1 MTFFDLMTPPTV
13 VTVFTGDRTFSLSP
27 RNAGHWTGG
36 EAALDFEPRA
46 GALTV
51 LLTAGAEPIE
61 RIQLRWALRVPDELR
76 YSGDAW
82 ERGYGDLEWR
92 FLVPDRVMP
101 WYFLAFDGH
110 ATHAYGVKV
119 QAGALCCW
127 MVDSAGVSLW
137 LDVRNGGLG
146 VELNGRPLQVCE
158 IVTRQGREG
167 EPPFAAAQA
176 FCRVMCPQP
185 RLPAQ
190 PVYGSNNWYY
200 AYGKSSHAEILADTQ
215 LLVELTPGVENR
227 PYMVIDGGWQPRA
240 AADIICGGPY
250 EPGSAQFPDMAGLA
264 AQMSALGA
272 RPGIWIRPLVAYP
285 GDPAEYLL
293 NPVRAVNPSEMGAIL
308 DPTHPEVLVRLS
320 EDIRRLRTWGYEL
333 IKHDFSTFDIFGRWG
348 FQMGAKVTNAGWNF
362 RDHSRT
368 NAEIILDLYKTIR
381 AAADAVT
388 TPTNGTPVIIG
399 CNTIGHLT
407 AGLYELQRAG
417 DDTSGREWE
426 RTRKMGIN
434 TLAFRG
440 PQHNTF
446 FAVDADCMG
455 YTESMPWE
463 PNRQWLDLLARS
475 GTPLFV
481 SADPRLTGPV
491 QRQALKAAFARAA
504 RPQPQAEPLNWLSN
518 ACPTRW
524 QTAEGV
530 VEYDWANETGVPFH
544 SSIPFWWG
552 ATG

>member
-1 MTFFDLMTPPTV
+1 
-13 VTVFTGDRTFSLSP
+13 
-27 RNAGHWTGG
+27 
-36 EAALDFEPRA
+36 
-46 GALTV
+46 
-51 LLTAGAEPIE
+51 LTAGAESIE

-101 WYFLAFDGH
+101 WYFLAFDGQ

-127 MVDSAGVSLW
+127 MVDNAGVSLW
-137 LDVRNGGLG
+137 LDVRNGGSG

-167 EPPFAAAQA
+167 ETPFAAAQA

-200 AYGKSSHAEILADTQ
+200 AYGKSSHTAILADTQ
-215 LLVELTPGVENR
+215 LLVELAPGGENR

-240 AADIICGGPY
+240 DADIICGGPY

-264 AQMSALGA
+264 AQMRALGA
-272 RPGIWIRPLVAYP
+272 HPGIWMRPLAAYP

-293 NPVRAVNPSEMGAIL
+293 NPVRAVNPSEMGDIL
-308 DPTHPEVLVRLS
+308 DPTHPEVLARLS
-320 EDIRRLRTWGYEL
+320 EDIRRLRAWGYEL
-333 IKHDFSTFDIFGRWG
+333 IKHDFSTWDIFGRWG
-348 FQMGAKVTNAGWNF
+348 FQMGTKVTNAGWNF
-362 RDHSRT
+362 RDRSRT

-381 AAADAVT
+381 TAADAAT
-388 TPTNGTPVIIG
+388 PPTNGTPLIIG

-481 SADPRLTGPV
+481 SADPKLTGPV
-491 QRQALKAAFARAA
+491 QRQALQAAFARAA
-504 RPQPQAEPLNWLSN
+504 QPQPQAEPLNWLSN

-552 ATG
+552 TTG